1 MTLDHFPQGPQDASY
16 APLVKG
22 DRVATPM
29 YEDPAIFDVEM
40 EKIFGKTWVWVGHES
55 EVPDKG
61 NFKLSV
67 VGTQPV
73 IISHDRKGALHVL
86 VNRCRHRAATVC
98 EIKKGKTSSF
108 QCPYHGWGYAL
119 DGSLRGVPY
128 TEGYNTDFD
137 KKDYG
142 LKKLKVETYQ
152 GMIFASFN
160 MDVEPLE
167 DFLGNAKPWIDLFM
181 KQGGGF
187 PVKTLGEHQFK
198 VPMNWKIQLENTTDA
213 YHFPV
218 VHKSF
223 MQSLDGE
230 ATQQF
235 SFLEDDDGWVEDLG
249 NGHSVMVMMPELN
262 DLDDNLDAPIP
273 ERFQALAE
281 TLRAD
286 YDEDQVRRI
295 VRAVGG
301 CGFNL
306 NLFPNA
312 ACSLSF
318 FRILRPVSVN
328 ETEIRHI
335 ALGMD
340 GGPEAANQM
349 RMRLHEHFQ
358 GPMGFG
364 SPDDAEV
371 WERVQRGSAG
381 GGDLDVMVNR
391 GKGLEET
398 SENGLPKGD
407 ISAETGMRAAY
418 AKWQEMMA

>member
-1 MTLDHFPQGPQDASY
+1 MSLDQTPGGIGTDD
-16 APLVKG
+16 LVLN
-22 DRVATPM
+22 DRVKTPM
-29 YEDPAIFDVEM
+29 YEDPALFNEEM
-40 EKIFGKTWVWVGHES
+40 EKIFGKVWVWVGHTS

-61 NFKLSV
+61 SFKLSH
-67 VGTQPV
+67 VGLQPV
-73 IISHDRKGALHVL
+73 IISRDRKGEIHVL

-119 DGSLRGVPY
+119 NGELRAIPY

-137 KKDYG
+137 KKEFG
-142 LKKLKVETYQ
+142 LKQLKVGIFE
-152 GMIFASFN
+152 GMIFASYN

-167 DFLGNAKPWIDLFM
+167 DFLGNAKPWIKLFM
-181 KQGGGF
+181 KQGGGY

-213 YHFPV
+213 YHFPI

-223 MQSLDGE
+223 LQSLDGE
-230 ATQQF
+230 ATETF
-235 SFLEDDDGWVEDLG
+235 SFMDDDDGYVEDLG
-249 NGHSVMVMMPELN
+249 NGHSVMVMMPEFI
-262 DLDDNLDAPIP
+262 DLDVDDGAPIP
-273 ERFQALAE
+273 ERFAELAE
-281 TLRAD
+281 DLRKD
-286 YDEDQVRRI
+286 YDEAQVRRL
-295 VRAVGG
+295 VRAVAG

-318 FRILRPVSVN
+318 FRILRPVSVH

-335 ALGMD
+335 AIGMD
-340 GGPEAANQM
+340 GGPAAANQM
-349 RMRLHEHFQ
+349 RMRIHEHFQ

-381 GGDLDVMVNR
+381 GGADIDVMVNR
-391 GKGLEET
+391 GLGLEKT
-398 SENGLPKGD
+398 SDNGLPVGD
-407 ISAETGMRAAY
+407 ISAETGMRSAY
-418 AKWQEMMA
+418 KMWKKVMEQ

>member
-1 MTLDHFPQGPQDASY
+1 MTLDIPTPSAGY
-16 APLVKG
+16 APLAKG

-29 YEDPAIFDVEM
+29 YNDPAIFEAEM
-40 EKIFGKTWVWVGHES
+40 EKIFASTWVWVGHES

-61 NFKLSV
+61 SFRLSW
-67 VGTQPV
+67 VGRQPV
-73 IISHDRKGALHVL
+73 IVVRDRKSELHVL
-86 VNRCRHRAATVC
+86 VNRCRHRAASVC
-98 EIKKGKTSSF
+98 EIPKGKTSSF

-119 DGSLRGVPY
+119 DGSLRALPY
-128 TEGYNTDFD
+128 PEGYGPDFD
-137 KKDYG
+137 KADYG
-142 LKKLKVETYQ
+142 LKKLKVATYS

-160 MDVEPLE
+160 PEVGPLD
-167 DFLGNAKPWIDLFM
+167 DFLGHAKPWIDLFM

-187 PVKTLGEHQFK
+187 PVTVLGEHRFK

-230 ATQQF
+230 ANNQF
-235 SFLEDDDGWVEDLG
+235 SFLDDDDGYVEDLG
-249 NGHSVMVMMPELN
+249 NGHSVMVMMPELI
-262 DLDDNLDAPIP
+262 DLDDEPDRPIP
-273 ERFQALAE
+273 ERFRALADS
-281 TLRAD
+281 LRD
-286 YDEDQVRRI
+286 RYDDRQVRRI

-318 FRILRPVSVN
+318 FRILRPVSVT

-335 ALGMD
+335 AIGMQ
-340 GGPEAANQM
+340 GGPAEANQM
-349 RMRLHEHFQ
+349 RLRLHEHFQ

-371 WERVQRGSAG
+371 WERVQRGAAG
-381 GGDLDVMVNR
+381 GGDLDVMVHR
-391 GKGLEET
+391 GLGLEQAGP
-398 SENGLPKGD
+398 NGLPKGD

-418 AKWQEMMA
+418 AKWQEMME

>member
-1 MTLDHFPQGPQDASY
+1 MSLDEFPSGPQTDD
-16 APLVKG
+16 LMKG

-29 YEDPAIFDVEM
+29 YEDPDLFDVEM
-40 EKIFGKTWVWVGHES
+40 EKIFGKCWVWVAHES
-55 EVPDKG
+55 ELPGKG
-61 NFKLSV
+61 NFKLSW

-73 IISHDRKGALHVL
+73 IVSRDRKNEVHVL

-119 DGSLRGVPY
+119 NGDLRAIPY
-128 TEGYNTDFD
+128 SEGYSDDF
-137 KKDYG
+137 KKENYG
-142 LKKLKVETYQ
+142 LKKLRVEIFE
-152 GMIFASFN
+152 GMIFATF
-160 MDVEPLE
+160 DHDAEPLE
-167 DFLGNAKPWIDLFM
+167 DFLGNAKPWIKLFM
-181 KQGGGF
+181 KQGGGY

-213 YHFPV
+213 YHFPI

-223 MQSLDGE
+223 LASLDGE
-230 ATQQF
+230 ANETF
-235 SFLEDDDGWVEDLG
+235 SFMEDDDGWVEDLG
-249 NGHSVMVMMPELN
+249 NGHSVMVMMPELI
-262 DLDDNLDAPIP
+262 DLDKDLDAPIP
-273 ERFQALAE
+273 ERFRELADDLAGQGYE
-281 TLRAD
+281 
-286 YDEDQVRRI
+286 DEQVRRI

-312 ACSLSF
+312 GCSLSF
-318 FRILRPVSVN
+318 FRILRPVAVN

-381 GGDLDVMVNR
+381 AEDVDVMVNR
-391 GKGLEET
+391 GLGLEDS

-418 AKWQEMMA
+418 KQWKKVMDQ

>member
-1 MTLDHFPQGPQDASY
+1 MSLDIFPNGPSTDDM
-16 APLVKG
+16 VKP

-29 YEDPAIFDVEM
+29 YEDPAIFDAEM
-40 EKIFGKTWVWVGHES
+40 EKIFGKVWVWVGHVS
-55 EVPDKG
+55 EVPAKG
-61 NFKLSV
+61 NFKLSW
-67 VGTQPV
+67 VGQQPV
-73 IISHDRKGALHVL
+73 IISRDRKDEVHVF
-86 VNRCRHRAATVC
+86 VNRCRHRAASVC
-98 EIKKGKTSSF
+98 EVKKGKTSSF
-108 QCPYHGWGYAL
+108 QCPYHGWGYGL
-119 DGSLRGVPY
+119 DGSLRAIPY
-128 TEGYNTDFD
+128 TEGYSDDF
-137 KKDYG
+137 KKEDYG
-142 LKKLKVETYQ
+142 LKKLKVGIFE
-152 GMIFASFN
+152 GMIFASFD

-167 DFLGNAKPWIDLFM
+167 DFLGNAKPWIRLFM

-213 YHFPV
+213 YHFPI

-230 ATQQF
+230 ATAQF
-235 SFLEDDDGWVEDLG
+235 SFLDNNDGWVEDLG
-249 NGHSVMVMMPELN
+249 NGHSVMVMMPDLN
-262 DLDDNLDAPIP
+262 DLDEDPDRAIP
-273 ERFQALAE
+273 ARFAELAE
-281 TLRAD
+281 ELRKE
-286 YDEDQVRRI
+286 YDEAQVKRI

-312 ACSLSF
+312 GCSLSF
-318 FRILRPVSVN
+318 FRILRPVAVN

-335 ALGMD
+335 ALGME

-349 RMRLHEHFQ
+349 RLRLHEHFQ

-381 GGDLDVMVNR
+381 AGDVDVMVNR
-391 GKGLEET
+391 GLGLEEM

-407 ISAETGMRAAY
+407 VSAETGMRAAY
-418 AKWQEMMA
+418 RMWKKVMEQ